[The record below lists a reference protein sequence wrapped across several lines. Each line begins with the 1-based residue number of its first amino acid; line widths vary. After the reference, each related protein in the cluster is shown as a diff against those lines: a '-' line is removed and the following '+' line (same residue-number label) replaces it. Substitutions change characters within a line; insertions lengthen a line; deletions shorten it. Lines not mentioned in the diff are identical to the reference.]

1 LYKQILNSISPS
13 LKVLYIE
20 KMAFYE
26 HTFIGKQDL
35 SNKEIENLINKYSEL
50 INKTGKIL
58 KTEKWGLL
66 NLATQINKNKKGIFV
81 HFKFESEKEDS
92 IKLIEKKLSIDNDIL
107 RYLTVKYNK
116 LDLEKEYFRMEKS
129 E

>member
-1 LYKQILNSISPS
+1 
-13 LKVLYIE
+13 
-20 KMAFYE
+20 MAFYE

-35 SNKEIENLINKYSEL
+35 SNKEVENLITKYSDL
-50 INKTGKIL
+50 INESGKIL

-66 NLATQINKNKKGIFV
+66 NLASKINNNKKGIFV

-92 IKLIEKKLSIDNDIL
+92 IKNVENKLSIDNNVI

-116 LDLEKEYFRMEKS
+116 LDLKKEYFQMEKS
-129 E
+129 EWDGIKESKEKAVVLAIN

>member
-1 LYKQILNSISPS
+1 
-13 LKVLYIE
+13 
-20 KMAFYE
+20 MAFYE

-35 SNKEIENLINKYSEL
+35 SNKEVEKLVTKYSEL

-66 NLATQINKNKKGIFV
+66 NLATKIKNNKKGIFV
-81 HFKFESEKEDS
+81 HFKFESDKQDTV
-92 IKLIEKKLSIDNDIL
+92 KFIEKNISIDNDII

-116 LDLEKEYFRMEKS
+116 LDLNKEYFQVEKS

>member
-1 LYKQILNSISPS
+1 
-13 LKVLYIE
+13 
-20 KMAFYE
+20 MTFYE
-26 HTFIGKQDL
+26 HTFIGKHDL
-35 SNKEIENLINKYSEL
+35 SNKEVENLITKYSDL
-50 INKTGKIL
+50 INESGKIL

-66 NLATQINKNKKGIFV
+66 NLASKINNNKKGIFV

-92 IKLIEKKLSIDNDIL
+92 IKNVENKLSIDNNVI

-116 LDLEKEYFRMEKS
+116 LDLKKEYFQMEKS